1 MSRQA
6 SNADN
11 NGPLSGF
18 RVLDMSRILAGPW
31 SAQTLADLGAEVIKV
46 ERPKVGDDT
55 RRWGPPYL
63 KNASGEDTEEAAY
76 YTAANRGKDSIT
88 VDITQPEGQH
98 IIKQLVQK
106 CDVLIENYKVGGL
119 KKYGLDYDSLKEINP
134 ALVYCSITG
143 FGQTGPYATRAGY
156 DFMIQGMGGLMSI
169 TGEKDGEPGAGPQK
183 VGVAVTDLFTGLYAT
198 IAIQGALLERERSGL
213 GQYIDLAL
221 LDVQAAVLANQA
233 SNYLVGGI
241 VPQRMGNA
249 HPNIVPYQ
257 AFATNDGFI
266 ILAVGNDGQFAKL
279 LQLAGKE
286 SLMQDERF
294 ATNPARVQ
302 NREVVC
308 EEVANI
314 MVQQSSDYWLTEL
327 SERGV
332 PCGPINNIEQVFA
345 NPQIQHRQMQIE
357 VEHPLSGSLSLCN
370 SPINYSRS
378 KIEISKAPPLLGS
391 DTQRILGD
399 LLEMDE
405 AELVRLQEKGC
416 I

>member
-1 MSRQA
+1 MSSQA
-6 SNADN
+6 SDSQKT
-11 NGPLSGF
+11 GPLSGF

-31 SAQTLADLGAEVIKV
+31 SAQTLADLGAQVIKV

-63 KNASGEDTEEAAY
+63 KDSDGQDTAEAAY

-88 VDITQPEGQH
+88 VDITQVEGQE
-98 IIKQLVQK
+98 IIKQLARK

-119 KKYGLDYDSLKEINP
+119 KKYGLDYAALKEINP
-134 ALVYCSITG
+134 ALIYCSITG
-143 FGQTGPYATRAGY
+143 FGQDGPYAKRAGY

-213 GQYIDLAL
+213 GQHIDLAL
-221 LDVQAAVLANQA
+221 LDVQTAVLANQA
-233 SNYLVGGI
+233 SNYLVGGV

-257 AFATNDGFI
+257 AFATSDGFI
-266 ILAVGNDGQFAKL
+266 ILAVGNDGQFEKL
-279 LQLAGKE
+279 LQLAGRE
-286 SLMQDERF
+286 ELMQDERF

-302 NREVVC
+302 NRDIVC
-308 EEVANI
+308 HEVAEI
-314 MVQQSSDYWLTEL
+314 MVQNSSEYWLEEL
-327 SERGV
+327 SVRGV
-332 PCGPINNIEQVFA
+332 PCGPINDIEQVFA
-345 NPQIQHRQMQIE
+345 NPQVKHRQMQID
-357 VEHPLSGSLSLCN
+357 VEHPLSGTISLCN
-370 SPINYSRS
+370 SPIKYSRTA
-378 KIEISKAPPLLGS
+378 IEISKAPPLLGGDTNDVLS
-391 DTQRILGD
+391 DILGMNEEQ
-399 LLEMDE
+399 LNSL
-405 AELVRLQEKGC
+405 REKGC